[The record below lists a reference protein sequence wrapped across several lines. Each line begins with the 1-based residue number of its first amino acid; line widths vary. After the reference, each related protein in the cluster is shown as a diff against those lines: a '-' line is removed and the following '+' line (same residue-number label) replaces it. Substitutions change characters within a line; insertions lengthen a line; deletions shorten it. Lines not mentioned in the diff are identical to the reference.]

1 MEFGG
6 GFLKYH
12 AAVDFPRGPGWGC
25 FISSSRRFWS
35 RVSGESDAM
44 SLIAP
49 LPVRFHQGLEASLWH
64 HRVPTVKRKC
74 HGCWAESEGPERSRF
89 VRCGLFAWVS
99 L

>member
-12 AAVDFPRGPGWGC
+12 AAVDFPRGPGCGC
-25 FISSSRRFWS
+25 FISSSRCFWS
-35 RVSGESDAM
+35 RVSGESDTV

-64 HRVPTVKRKC
+64 QGSVAAAGLSLRGLSGTGLCDVP
-74 HGCWAESEGPERSRF
+74 
-89 VRCGLFAWVS
+89 S
-99 L
+99 LPGSLCKGS